1 MNNFVKYKHHVLAK
15 NSEAFSM
22 LSAAERAKP
31 EEKKLLLRKLDQH
44 LKLLDQQAK
53 QLLERYEQPKTLP

>member
-1 MNNFVKYKHHVLAK
+1 MNNFVKYRNHVLAK

-31 EEKKLLLRKLDQH
+31 EERKLLLKKLDQH
-44 LKLLDQQAK
+44 LRDV
-53 QLLERYEQPKTLP
+53 ERRYQELIK